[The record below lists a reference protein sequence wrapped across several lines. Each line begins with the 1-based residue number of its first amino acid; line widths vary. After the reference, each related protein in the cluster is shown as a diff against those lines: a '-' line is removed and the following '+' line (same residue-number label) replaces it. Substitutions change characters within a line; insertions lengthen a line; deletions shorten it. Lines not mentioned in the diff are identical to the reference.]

1 MSDQTTHDK
10 LNASVETIISG
21 RDFAAT
27 GDPEVDVL
35 ARLALGLR
43 GLPARGFKA
52 RLRAEL
58 IPGLEARGLSGLLAR
73 LRAAVSFDRG
83 TGLAAA
89 GGGCGLAA
97 GACCVGGTVVN
108 LLGFAS
114 AAAVG
119 TFIETS
125 LPYFFSLSL
134 VMMAVLMF
142 LRREGSGRVV
152 LTRSAIRSGAVV
164 GSAYGVVFAGTM
176 ALSMAMGLY

>member
-73 LRAAVSFDRG
+73 LRAASRLTEERDSPQQAEG
-83 TGLAAA
+83 AA
-89 GGGCGLAA
+89 LPPERAA
-97 GACCVGGTVVN
+97 SEVRSLTCS
-108 LLGFAS
+108 AS
-114 AAAVG
+114 QAQRP
-119 TFIETS
+119 
-125 LPYFFSLSL
+125 L
-134 VMMAVLMF
+134 
-142 LRREGSGRVV
+142 
-152 LTRSAIRSGAVV
+152 
-164 GSAYGVVFAGTM
+164 
-176 ALSMAMGLY
+176 

>member
-89 GGGCGLAA
+89 GGGCGLA
-97 GACCVGGTVVN
+97 GLPVGRGHENGKAAEGLFHTASAS
-108 LLGFAS
+108 LLGQLRR
-114 AAAVG
+114 AA
-119 TFIETS
+119 
-125 LPYFFSLSL
+125 
-134 VMMAVLMF
+134 F
-142 LRREGSGRVV
+142 LRER
-152 LTRSAIRSGAVV
+152 
-164 GSAYGVVFAGTM
+164 
-176 ALSMAMGLY
+176 